1 MFQASYQLKL
11 NVSFFK
17 SCYQDFAD
25 LLFQIFWYHQV
36 KNKTTKESY
45 KNKYLELAEKLNYS
59 YFDEKFLLEY
69 TSIQK

>member
-1 MFQASYQLKL
+1 MKLQFQNL
-11 NVSFFK
+11 NK
-17 SCYQDFAD
+17 E
-25 LLFQIFWYHQV
+25 LLFQIFWYHHV
-36 KNKTTKESY
+36 KNKTTKEFH